1 VKSFHV
7 KVVRNRRI
15 QSGRL
20 TQFCNFDLNSV
31 AIMKHTIIIVLLLF
45 TGLTSTVRSES
56 PRQAFVKAWKGQS
69 VVIKTTLYSLVYNE
83 RGMLGNTRS
92 GRREGL
98 LVVTSSR
105 GGHLQFDGRQ
115 GRDTVVA
122 KEPAQ
127 LVKAVFA
134 AYEAN
139 ALEPRP
145 YRRLEPLAVEQFVP
159 GAELV
164 VRDVYIERDEVKLEF
179 EQADGS
185 KDTTTS
191 LRVKWPL
198 PLSPSFSERRHLE
211 DLLRRFVEIRQP

>member
-1 VKSFHV
+1 
-7 KVVRNRRI
+7 
-15 QSGRL
+15 
-20 TQFCNFDLNSV
+20 
-31 AIMKHTIIIVLLLF
+31 MKHTIILVLVLACM
-45 TGLTSTVRSES
+45 TASVTAES
-56 PRQAFVKAWKGQS
+56 PRQAFVKAWRGQA
-69 VVIKTTLYSLVYNE
+69 VLVKTALYSLVYNE

-122 KEPAQ
+122 NDPAL
-127 LVKAVFA
+127 LVKAVST
-134 AYEAN
+134 AYEPN
-139 ALEPRP
+139 ALEPRS
-145 YRRLEPLAVEQFVP
+145 YRKIEPLGIEQFVP

-164 VRDVYIERDEVKLEF
+164 VSDVHIERDEVKLEF
-179 EQADGS
+179 EQPDGS

-198 PLSPSFSERRHLE
+198 PLSPSFGERDQLE
-211 DLLRRFVEIRQP
+211 KLLRRFVELRHP